1 MSKTLHLRS
10 LLVVGAS
17 AAALTAMSSP
27 AFAQSGGS
35 NVIEEL
41 VVTAQR
47 REESLQDVPVAV
59 SAFSED
65 SLRVQR
71 IDGGQNLLQAI
82 PNVNF
87 SRSNFGGY
95 NLSIRGIG
103 TKVVG
108 SGEAGVSFHQNNT
121 PQTAN
126 HLADAEFYDVERVE
140 VLRGPQG
147 TLYGRNAT
155 GGVVNVIT
163 VKPIVGDE
171 HMSGWLSAEY
181 GNYKTTRVKGAI
193 NVPLNDFMAMRW
205 SASYIKRD
213 GYGDNTYTHNDIDD
227 RDLTSSRL
235 QFRVKPNDVLD
246 VTALWEHFNEKDSR
260 SRIGKQLCIADPGP
274 ATIGGVATGANR
286 NYFSQ
291 GCLPGTRYQNAAY
304 GAVNSV
310 ATLGGLLAQLGGL
323 SNGDLNA
330 GKVQDHNLLNI
341 ESVTDPIYQA
351 QEDFFQIDAS
361 VALTDS
367 LTLASLTGVNYNEGY
382 SYADYNRIVGTGV
395 FTPVGAMNLVAP
407 GGFVTDPQVGR
418 DNKLRSFDFGRTDSK
433 EYSQEL
439 RLFSNNEGAWNF
451 SVGGLYTKYQSVT
464 DYYVFSNS
472 LTAFAQLNDLGGIP
486 NVFPFYVDPN
496 FPPSDNEGRNYY
508 DSRGHNTTT
517 SKAVFGEVYWALND
531 TLKLTAGLRYTDDHK
546 VLDSTPIT
554 LLAGPTKVAPPP
566 ASGVIPNPNFTGGRG
581 AAPAVRVDYQNAAT
595 TGRLNLQ
602 WTPELSFTEA
612 STFYATYARGY
623 KAGGFNTPCD
633 ATTPGCAAVT
643 SSFAPEQ
650 LDAFEIGTKNSLLGG
665 SLIFNATAF
674 YYNYKGYQIS
684 KIVNKSSQNE
694 NVDAKIKGVEIESIW
709 EPIHNLRFNLQY
721 GWLDTEIQN
730 GSSIDTM
737 NRTQG
742 NPNLVVVKATD
753 GSNCVATTSGVATL
767 LTIAPSAVLGICSG
781 LPSALA
787 GAIGI
792 YNYPAGVATAPAFV
806 NNSPLPNS
814 VANIGQG
821 VPVNLTGKEL
831 PNSPKFTVGFGAQYK
846 WDISDSM
853 SLTARADY
861 YRQDDSYA
869 RIFNSTT
876 DKLEGY
882 QNINATVT
890 LSNPDWGL
898 DIQLYGKNLT
908 DEQPITDLY
917 LTDDS
922 SGLFTNTFTLE
933 PRQYGVTVTKK
944 F

>member
-27 AFAQSGGS
+27 AFAQGS

-65 SLRVQR
+65 ALRVQR

-121 PQTAN
+121 PQSAN

-163 VKPIVGDE
+163 VKPIVGED
-171 HMSGWLSAEY
+171 HISGWASAEY
-181 GNYKTTRVKGAI
+181 GNYKTTRVKGAVNI
-193 NVPLNDFMAMRW
+193 PLNDMMAIRW
-205 SASYIKRD
+205 AGSYVKRD
-213 GYGDNTYTHNDIDD
+213 GYGTNTFTGNDIDD
-227 RDLTSSRL
+227 RDLSSSRL
-235 QFRVKPNDVLD
+235 QIRIKPNDVLD
-246 VTALWEHFNEKDSR
+246 VNVLWEHFNEKDSR

-274 ATIGGVATGANR
+274 ATIGGVPTGTNR

-291 GCLPGTRYQNAAY
+291 GCLPGSRYQDSAF

-310 ATLGGLLAQLGGL
+310 ATLGGLLAQLGGF
-323 SNGDLNA
+323 SQGDLNA
-330 GKVQDHNLLNI
+330 GKVQDHDLLNI

-351 QEDFFQIDAS
+351 QQDFFQIDAQ
-361 VALTDS
+361 VAVTEN

-382 SYADYNRIVGTGV
+382 SYQDYNRIVGPGV
-395 FTPVGAMNLVAP
+395 FTPVGGAAIVAP
-407 GGFVTDPQVGR
+407 GGFINDPQVGR
-418 DNKLRSFDFGRTDSK
+418 GNKLRSFDLGRTDSK
-433 EYSQEL
+433 EFTQEM

-451 SVGGLYTKYQSVT
+451 SVGGIYSKSQGVT

-472 LTAFAQLNDLGGIP
+472 LTGFAQLNDLGGIP

-508 DSRGHNTTT
+508 DSRGHGVTT
-517 SKAVFGEVYWALND
+517 SKAVFGEVYWNIAD

-554 LLAGPTKVAPPP
+554 LLAGPTKIAPPP
-566 ASGVIPNPNFTGGRG
+566 GSGTIPNPNFTGGRG

-602 WTPELSFTEA
+602 WTPELSFTDH
-612 STFYATYARGY
+612 STFYATYSRGY

-633 ATTPGCAAVT
+633 ATTPGCAATT
-643 SSFAPEQ
+643 SSFAPEN
-650 LDAFEIGTKNSLLGG
+650 LDAVEIGTKNSLLNG

-709 EPIHNLRFNLQY
+709 EPIHNLRFNMQY

-730 GSSIDTM
+730 GASIDTM

-753 GSNCVATTSGVATL
+753 GSNCVATTSGVATIL
-767 LTIAPSAVLGICSG
+767 AVAPTAVLGICSG
-781 LPSALA
+781 LPAALSVPT
-787 GAIGI
+787 GV

-806 NNSPLPNS
+806 NNAPGTNT

-821 VPVNLTGKEL
+821 IPVALTGKEL
-831 PNSPKFTVGFGAQYK
+831 PNSPKFTFSFGAQYK
-846 WDISDSM
+846 WEMSDAWN
-853 SLTARADY
+853 LTARADY

-890 LSNPDWGL
+890 VSNPDWGL
-898 DIQLYGKNLT
+898 DVQLYGKNLT

>member
-27 AFAQSGGS
+27 AYAQGS

-171 HMSGWLSAEY
+171 GISGWLSGEY

-193 NVPLNDFMAMRW
+193 NIPLNDMMAIRW
-205 SASYIKRD
+205 AGSYVKRD
-213 GYGDNTYTHNDIDD
+213 GYGDNTFTGNDIDD

-235 QFRVKPNDVLD
+235 QFRITPNDVLD
-246 VTALWEHFNEKDSR
+246 VNVLWEHFNEKDSR

-286 NYFSQ
+286 NFFSQ
-291 GCLPGTRYQNAAY
+291 GCLPGSRYQNSAF

-310 ATLGGLLAQLGGL
+310 ATLGGLLAVLGGL
-323 SNGDLNA
+323 TPGNLNA
-330 GKVQDHNLLNI
+330 GKVQDQNLLNI
-341 ESVTDPIYQA
+341 ESVRDPIYQA
-351 QEDFFQIDAS
+351 QQDFFQIDAQINIS
-361 VALTDS
+361 DS

-382 SYADYNRIVGTGV
+382 SYQDYNRIVGGGV
-395 FTPVGAMNLVAP
+395 FTPAGAMAIVAP
-407 GGFVTDPQVGR
+407 GGFVNDPQVGR
-418 DNKLRSFDFGRTDSK
+418 DNKLRSFDLGITDSK
-433 EYSQEL
+433 EFSQEL

-451 SVGGLYTKYQSVT
+451 SVGGLYTKYQAVG

-472 LTAFAQLNDLGGIP
+472 LTAFAQLNDLGGVP
-486 NVFPFYVDPN
+486 NNVPFYVDPN

-508 DSRGHNTTT
+508 DSRGHNITT
-517 SKAVFGEVYWALND
+517 SKAVFGEVYWDISD
-531 TLKLTAGLRYTDDHK
+531 TLKLTGGLRYTDDKK
-546 VLDSTPIT
+546 VLNSTPIT

-566 ASGVIPNPNFTGGRG
+566 GSGVIANPNYTGGRG
-581 AAPAVRVDYQNAAT
+581 AAPAVRVVYENAAT

-602 WTPELSFTEA
+602 WSPELSFTSD
-612 STFYATYARGY
+612 STFYATYSRGY
-623 KAGGFNTPCD
+623 KSGGFNTPCD
-633 ATTPGCAAVT
+633 VTTPGCAATT
-643 SSFAPEQ
+643 SSFAPET
-650 LDAFEIGTKNSLLGG
+650 LDAFEFGTKNSLLDG
-665 SLIFNATAF
+665 SLILNLTAF

-694 NVDAKIKGVEIESIW
+694 NVDAKIKGIELESIW
-709 EPIHNLRFNLQY
+709 EPVRNLRFNLQA

-753 GSNCVATTSGVATL
+753 GSNCVATTSGVAAL
-767 LTIAPSAVLGICSG
+767 LTVAPSAVLGICSG
-781 LPSALA
+781 LPASLA

-792 YNYPAGVATAPAFV
+792 YNYPTGVATAPAFV
-806 NNSPLPNS
+806 NNAPLPNS

-821 VPVNLTGKEL
+821 IPVALTGKEL
-831 PNSPKFTVGFGAQYK
+831 PNSPKWTIGFGAQYK
-846 WDISDSM
+846 WELNDNW

-869 RIFNSTT
+869 RIFNTTT
-876 DKLEGY
+876 DFLEGY
-882 QNINATVT
+882 QNVNATIS
-890 LSNPDWGL
+890 LSAPDSGL

>member
-27 AFAQSGGS
+27 AYAQGS

-121 PQTAN
+121 PQSAN

-171 HMSGWLSAEY
+171 GMSGWLSGEY

-193 NVPLNDFMAMRW
+193 NIPLNDMMALRW
-205 SASYIKRD
+205 AASYVKRD
-213 GYGDNTYTHNDIDD
+213 GYGDNTFTGNDIDD

-235 QFRVKPNDVLD
+235 QFRIKPNDVLD
-246 VTALWEHFNEKDSR
+246 VNVLWEHFNEKDSR

-291 GCLPGTRYQNAAY
+291 GCLPGSRYQNSAF

-330 GKVQDHNLLNI
+330 GKTQDHNLLNI

-351 QEDFFQIDAS
+351 QQDFFQIDAQINIS
-361 VALTDS
+361 DT
-367 LTLASLTGVNYNEGY
+367 LTLASLTGLNYNEGY
-382 SYADYNRIVGTGV
+382 SYQDYNRIVGTGV
-395 FTPVGAMNLVAP
+395 FTPVGAMALVAP

-418 DNKLRSFDFGRTDSK
+418 GNKLRSFDLGRTDSK
-433 EYSQEL
+433 EFSQEL
-439 RLFSNNEGAWNF
+439 RLFSNSDGPWNF
-451 SVGGLYTKYQSVT
+451 SVGGLYTKGQGVT

-508 DSRGHNTTT
+508 DSRGNGTTT
-517 SKAVFGEVYWALND
+517 SKAVFGEVYWDVAD

-546 VLDSTPIT
+546 VLKSTPIT
-554 LLAGPTKVAPPP
+554 LLAGPTRIAPPP
-566 ASGVIPNPNFTGGRG
+566 GSGVIPNPNFQGGRG
-581 AAPAVRVDYQNAAT
+581 AAPPVLVDYQNAAT

-633 ATTPGCAAVT
+633 VQTPGCSATT
-643 SSFAPEQ
+643 SSFTPEN

-665 SLIFNATAF
+665 SLILNATAF

-709 EPIHNLRFNLQY
+709 EPIRNLRFNLQY

-730 GSSIDTM
+730 GASIDTM

-753 GSNCVATTSGVATL
+753 GSNCVATTAGVATL

-781 LPSALA
+781 LPPAVA
-787 GAIGI
+787 GLTGI
-792 YNYPAGVATAPAFV
+792 YNYPAGVQTAPAFV
-806 NNSPLPNS
+806 NNAPAVNT

-821 VPVNLTGKEL
+821 IPVQLTGKEL
-831 PNSPKFTVGFGAQYK
+831 PNSPKWTFGFGAQYK
-846 WDISDSM
+846 WELSDSM
-853 SLTARADY
+853 TLTARADY

-869 RIFNSTT
+869 RIFNTTT
-876 DKLEGY
+876 DALEGY
-882 QNINATVT
+882 QNVNATIT
-890 LSNPDWGL
+890 LTAADSGL
-898 DIQLYGKNLT
+898 DIQIYGKNLT

-922 SGLFTNTFTLE
+922 SGLFTNTFSLE